1 MNLYY
6 RNHEVTPDMYCLE
19 WYDTIFEGKDEVL
32 NYQFFFGTYAYQKAI
47 IHANEKQITGKV
59 VYCLSKQ
66 YQNIIKGEPVKR
78 GAKKKI
84 KRTDFLNNCFTPQ
97 MLTEPEHMKPI

>member
-1 MNLYY
+1 
-6 RNHEVTPDMYCLE
+6 MYCLE
-19 WYDTIFEGKDEVL
+19 WYDILFEGEKESL
-32 NYQFFFGTYAYQKAI
+32 HYLFFFGTYAYQKAI

-84 KRTDFLNNCFTPQ
+84 KRTEIKSNIFYLNYNK
-97 MLTEPEHMKPI
+97 LYA